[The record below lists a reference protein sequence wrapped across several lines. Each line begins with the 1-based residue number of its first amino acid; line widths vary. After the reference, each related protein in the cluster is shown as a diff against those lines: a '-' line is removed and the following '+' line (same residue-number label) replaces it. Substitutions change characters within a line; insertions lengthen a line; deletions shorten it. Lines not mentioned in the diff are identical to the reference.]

1 MYLFDIIH
9 FFNNNLIF
17 ETTSNNNEIRHQQ
30 NLEDLEYNLV
40 RFIYLIYAMKLQ
52 INCLVVKPIAM
63 HIIFYVQR

>member
-1 MYLFDIIH
+1 MYFFDIIH

-52 INCLVVKPIAM
+52 INCLVMKPIAM

>member
-1 MYLFDIIH
+1 MYFFDIIH

-17 ETTSNNNEIRHQQ
+17 ETTSDNNEIRHQQ

-52 INCLVVKPIAM
+52 INCLVMKPIAM